1 MPHPTRKHPPSLK
14 AARPAKA
21 ALRPATA
28 EDSAPRRLL
37 PLGALAAGFGLMHA
51 QALAQVPAAPGAPAT
66 TVQAPASPAATAPAA
81 DAASPAPAA
90 PPAAGAATAAPAGR
104 ETTMPAIAV
113 TGKPETD
120 ATSLRA
126 TTTSVGRGLQ
136 EQRDIPQS
144 VTVVTERLMEDRQ
157 VDTLNE
163 ALHLMGGISFLAAE
177 GGEQDIRLRGFSM
190 SGDIYVDTIHDPG
203 FYDRDTFNF
212 DRIELLRG
220 SASMLF
226 GRGST
231 GGVVN
236 QVSKQPFLDN
246 ANVVNFTAGNDGF
259 LRFTGDFNIQAGET
273 SAVRIN
279 LMRNTADQNGNFIDK
294 EGAAVNFRW
303 GIGTRDEFYAAAFYL
318 NNDNGINYG
327 LPWLRRSSTQANSN
341 PSGMIPGLNPN
352 NVYYGA
358 PSDYNAG
365 GATYGT
371 LGWLHRFDDGGEL
384 RSTLRYGVYDRDQR
398 ASTIRFCQNN
408 AANANPD
415 CPRTPQGLDTISD
428 ATILTRGTQNK
439 VQDMTT
445 TYLQF
450 DYTNRFDWFG
460 VNNEVLAGLD
470 LAHED
475 FSGYAMVLPPG
486 VTLNKNSPRTTLGNP
501 DNGYGWVDESL
512 RIKRQQAAFDAR
524 AAGVFAQDLIQ
535 VAPDWKVLLGLR
547 YDYFR
552 GDYQSF
558 QTASGGSVPVG
569 TVTADRRRSEGLWSE
584 RFGVLYQPTP
594 TTSYYFS
601 YGTSFNTSGDTYQYD
616 LPGSNTP
623 PEESRNLELGTYF
636 TLFDGRLSAR
646 ASIFNITKF
655 HERNRDSPAGTPIDD
670 YLLSGRRHATGVDI
684 DVAGRITP
692 LWDVFVSYAWIP
704 IAEIDEGN
712 ADGSTISGEQVGQR
726 PSLTPRNSGSFWTTY
741 QLLPQLRL
749 GGGVTFRSSQ
759 TPNRNPPGI
768 VAPSF
773 ITGDLMAQYDFSD
786 AVGLMLN
793 VTNVTNRYY
802 ADTLYS
808 GHYVPGA
815 PRAVQATL
823 TLRF

>member
-1 MPHPTRKHPPSLK
+1 MH
-14 AARPAKA
+14 AAA
-21 ALRPATA
+21 A

-37 PLGALAAGFGLMHA
+37 PLGALAAGFGLMQM
-51 QALAQVPAAPGAPAT
+51 QALAQVQLPAVPGAPAS
-66 TVQAPASPAATAPAA
+66 TVQAPAAPAATPPAA
-81 DAASPAPAA
+81 DAAPAAPPASSPAPAAPAA
-90 PPAAGAATAAPAGR
+90 PPAASPAAAPAGR
-104 ETTMPAIAV
+104 ETTLPAIAV

-144 VTVVTERLMEDRQ
+144 VTVVTDRLMEDRQ
-157 VDTLNE
+157 VDTLNQ

-259 LRFTGDFNIQAGET
+259 LRFTGDFNLQTGDT
-273 SAVRIN
+273 SAVRFN
-279 LMRNTADQNGNFIDK
+279 LMRNTADNNGNSIDK

-327 LPWLRRSSTQANSN
+327 LPWLRASSAQADGN
-341 PSGMIPGLNPN
+341 PSVMIPGLNPN
-352 NVYYGA
+352 NAYYGA

-365 GATYGT
+365 GTTYGT
-371 LGWLHRFDDGGEL
+371 LGWLHRFGDGGEL

-408 AANANPD
+408 NGNNPD
-415 CPRTPQGLDTISD
+415 CPATPQGLDTISA
-428 ATILTRGTQNK
+428 ATLLNRGTNNK
-439 VQDMTT
+439 VQDMSN

-460 VNNEVLAGLD
+460 ADNEVLAGLD
-470 LAHED
+470 LAHEK

-486 VTLNKNSPRTTLGNP
+486 VTLDKNSPRTTLGNP

-512 RIKRQQAAFDAR
+512 RIQRQQAAFDAR

-552 GDYQSF
+552 GEYQSF
-558 QTASGGSVPVG
+558 QTADGGNVPPG

-594 TTSYYFS
+594 TSSWYFS

-636 TLFDGRLSAR
+636 TLFNGRLSAR
-646 ASIFNITKF
+646 ASIFNITKY

-670 YLLSGRRHATGVDI
+670 YLLSGRRHATGIDI

-712 ADGSTISGEQVGQR
+712 ADGSAISGERVGQR
-726 PSLTPRNSGSFWTTY
+726 PSLTPRNSGSVWTTY

-773 ITGDLMAQYDFSD
+773 ITGDLMAQVDFSD
-786 AVGLMLN
+786 AVALMLN
-793 VTNVTNRYY
+793 VTNLSNRYY

>member
-1 MPHPTRKHPPSLK
+1 MPHPSRKHPPSRK
-14 AARPAKA
+14 TTSRAVADGA
-21 ALRPATA
+21 
-28 EDSAPRRLL
+28 SASRRLL
-37 PLGALAAGFGLMHA
+37 PLGALAAGFGLMQA
-51 QALAQVPAAPGAPAT
+51 QALAQVPAAPAASASAPA
-66 TVQAPASPAATAPAA
+66 ASAAAPAATPSG
-81 DAASPAPAA
+81 AS
-90 PPAAGAATAAPAGR
+90 R
-104 ETTMPAIAV
+104 ETTLPAIAV
-113 TGKPETD
+113 TAKPETD
-120 ATSLRA
+120 ANSLRA
-126 TTTSVGRGLQ
+126 LTTTVGRGNQ

-144 VTVVTERLMEDRQ
+144 VTVVTDRLMQDRQ

-177 GGEQDIRLRGFSM
+177 GGEQDIRLRGFSI
-190 SGDIYVDTIHDPG
+190 SGDIYVDTIHDPA
-203 FYDRDTFNF
+203 FYDRDMFNF
-212 DRIELLRG
+212 ERIELLRG

-236 QVSKQPFLDN
+236 QVSKQAFLDT
-246 ANVVNFTAGNDGF
+246 ANIVNFTAGNDGF
-259 LRFTGDFNIQAGET
+259 LRFTGDFNVQTGET
-273 SAVRIN
+273 SAVRFN
-279 LMRNTADQNGNFIDK
+279 LMRNTADNHGNFIDK

-303 GIGTRDEFYAAAFYL
+303 GIGTPDELYASIFYL
-318 NNDNGINYG
+318 NNDNGMNYG
-327 LPWLRRSSTQANSN
+327 LPWLRRNSTQASAN
-341 PSGMIPGLNPN
+341 PSVMIPGLNPN
-352 NVYYGA
+352 NLYYGA

-371 LGWLHRFDDGGEL
+371 LGWLHRFDDGGEM
-384 RSTLRYGVYDRDQR
+384 RAQMRYGVYDRDQR
-398 ASTIRFCQNN
+398 ASTIRFCTNN
-408 AANANPD
+408 NANANPD
-415 CPRTPQGLDTISD
+415 CPRTPPGLDTISD
-428 ATILTRGTQNK
+428 ATILTRGTNNK

-445 TYLQF
+445 TYLQV

-460 VNNEVLAGLD
+460 VNNEVLAGVD
-470 LAHED
+470 LAHEE

-486 VTLNKNSPRTTLGNP
+486 VVLNKNSPRTTLGTP

-512 RIKRQQAAFDAR
+512 RIQRQQAAFDAR
-524 AAGVFAQDLIQ
+524 AAGIFAQDLIQ
-535 VAPDWKVLLGLR
+535 VAEYWKVLVGLR

-558 QTASGGSVPVG
+558 QTASNGNVPVG
-569 TVTADRRRSEGLWSE
+569 TVTADRKRSEGLWSE

-623 PEESRNLELGTYF
+623 PEASRNIELGTYF

-646 ASIFNITKF
+646 ASVFNITKTN
-655 HERNRDSPAGTPIDD
+655 ERNRDSPAGTPIED
-670 YLLSGRRHATGVDI
+670 YLLSGRRHATGIDL

-704 IAEIDEGN
+704 IAEIDQGN
-712 ADGSTISGEQVGQR
+712 ADGTTLTGELVGQR
-726 PSLTPRNSGSFWTTY
+726 PSLTPRNSGSLWTTY
-741 QLLPQLRL
+741 QVLPQLRL
-749 GGGVTFRSSQ
+749 GGGITFRSSQ

-773 ITGDLMAQYDFSD
+773 VTGDLMAQYDFSD
-786 AVGLMLN
+786 AVTFMLN
-793 VTNVTNRYY
+793 VTNVTNHYY
-802 ADTLYS
+802 ADSLYS

-815 PRAVQATL
+815 PRSVQGTL